1 MKKFWNLECH
11 FLRNIDEIDTV
22 EFQPSGK
29 FWPDLNNILIILEAI
44 PHPSFTQ
51 GPKTDSRYFCSSL
64 QFDEYSLKVLCK
76 VAKQSHLKTFGF
88 SNCALPE
95 GHINYLIALT
105 DSPNIEKFQIDWN
118 PLPDP
123 LVFIKILHSGCKLQ
137 TLSLKSCELNNAFF
151 SELCERLQKNEILKE
166 LDLFGNH
173 INDLKPL
180 AFVLQS
186 NRTLTSLSLSK
197 NSIRD
202 QDLAPLIGIFG
213 KIKISAE
220 EAEEYRKVER
230 EKATSKYLAG
240 NQNVSK
246 SFTDDLEINEETQEC
261 FLIKNKVFRN
271 FNLSLNCCS
280 GDHYLRLVLSQAL
293 PEFKVLMSKNPLPET
308 VKESLL
314 QAFSNNL
321 ILK

>member
-1 MKKFWNLECH
+1 MKRFWNLECH
-11 FLRNIDEIDTV
+11 FLRNTDEIESI
-22 EFQPSGK
+22 EFQSSGK

-44 PHPSFTQ
+44 PHPSFTLD
-51 GPKTDSRYFCSSL
+51 PKTDSRYFCNSL
-64 QFDEYSLKVLCK
+64 QFDEFSLKILCR
-76 VAKQSHLKTFGF
+76 VAKHSHLKTFGF

-95 GHINYLIALT
+95 GHINYLTALT
-105 DSPNIEKFQIDWN
+105 DSPNIEKLQIDWN

-123 LVFIKILHSGCKLQ
+123 LVYVKILHAECKLQ
-137 TLSLKSCELNNAFF
+137 ALSLKSCELTNAFF

-166 LDLFGNH
+166 LDLFGNF
-173 INDLKPL
+173 INDLQPL
-180 AFVLQS
+180 AAVLQT
-186 NRTLTSLSLSK
+186 NRTLACLSLSK
-197 NSIRD
+197 NSIKD

-213 KIKISAE
+213 KIKVSAE
-220 EAEEYRKVER
+220 EAEEYRKIER

-240 NQNVSK
+240 GQNVSK
-246 SFTDDLEINEETQEC
+246 SFTDDLEVNEETQEF

-293 PEFKVLMSKNPLPET
+293 PEFKMLMSKNPLPET

-314 QAFSNNL
+314 QAFGNSL
-321 ILK
+321 ILN